1 MVLPHGQGSVPMNE
15 IETSQDRATGSP
27 AEAEVVPPSESP
39 AESPD
44 QEESPPP
51 RPDLRSALEAS
62 WAHNEAGYRY
72 LAR

>member
-1 MVLPHGQGSVPMNE
+1 MNLPHGQGSIPMDE
-15 IETSQDRATGSP
+15 IKTPQACATGFP
-27 AEAEVVPPSESP
+27 AEAEVVPPSESL

-44 QEESPPP
+44 REAPAPR

>member
-1 MVLPHGQGSVPMNE
+1 MILPHGQGSVPMNE
-15 IETSQDRATGSP
+15 IKTPQACATGFP

-39 AESPD
+39 AESRD
-44 QEESPPP
+44 REDSPPLL
-51 RPDLRSALEAS
+51 PDLRSALEAS